1 MCGYRVDIY
10 DGVIHSKT
18 MNLVETSFGV
28 EVTFCHKTKVLICEI
43 VVRCFFVCKM
53 INSGVWIGNWDLQ
66 LYWILTIESH
76 VGFVGGALLWW
87 KAWKGNGFLWNEIR
101 SEKQR
106 VKGSGRKS
114 SVTGCKET
122 TFIQGQENFT
132 TILTS
137 TKIKFTL
144 CWAFLPSLWH

>member
-1 MCGYRVDIY
+1 MKLVWGLKWSFV
-10 DGVIHSKT
+10 SKPKSYFVK
-18 MNLVETSFGV
+18 LLF
-28 EVTFCHKTKVLICEI
+28 I
-43 VVRCFFVCKM
+43 VFLCANCKM

-132 TILTS
+132 TIRIS
-137 TKIKFTL
+137 KKVRFPL
-144 CWAFLPSLWH
+144 CWVFLPSLWH